1 MQVLNNISFYCHSS
15 TAKSIDSI
23 HTQKPWKPSL
33 TTFPTDRLDVDGTRT
48 QFLLKVKVNSL
59 SRVQLFV
66 TLWTVAHQAALSMGF
81 SRQEYCNG
89 LPYPPPGDLP
99 NPRME
104 PTSINVTC
112 IGSGFLPLAPPGK
125 PRVLTIYIIW
135 VNIMQANKILGASL
149 LDPW

>member
-59 SRVQLFV
+59 SRVQLVV

-81 SRQEYCNG
+81 SRQKYWSG
-89 LPYPPPGDLP
+89 LPFPTPGDLP
-99 NPRME
+99 NPG
-104 PTSINVTC
+104 IKA
-112 IGSGFLPLAPPGK
+112 GPLTLQADYHLSHQENLRNDIRCWEISRRGK
-125 PRVLTIYIIW
+125 STGLLSHCPK
-135 VNIMQANKILGASL
+135 KIS
-149 LDPW
+149 